1 MTILFEIIDADDV
14 MMRELKTA
22 FRLMLEFV
30 QRCLIDQQQIGQEFE
45 RYLPLQLLIAREPYD
60 THTATAND

>member
-1 MTILFEIIDADDV
+1 

-45 RYLPLQLLIAREPYD
+45 RYLPLKLLIAREPYD